1 MLVDYPL
8 SDSQFGSLPSAN
20 FSSTPGSYSTSPQ
33 TVAFIDANIAN
44 STQVMA
50 GVQADIK
57 VLLDPTRDGVAQI
70 TETLQHYTNLASIDI
85 ISHGSVAK
93 LQLGSSSL
101 DTNSL
106 GQYASELEQWKASL
120 SPDADILF
128 FGCNVAEGEAGQTF
142 VNRLSSLTGAD
153 IAASTDLTGASSL
166 GGDWLLEY
174 NTGNI
179 ETAPALADSLL
190 NNYQGLLATL
200 FTTQA
205 PSQPN
210 FTDGTGSAGDYELGM
225 QFSSIKAG
233 KINAIRY
240 YKSPSETG
248 THVGR
253 IWSSTGQLL
262 GSVTFTNETALGWQ
276 QQALT
281 TPVSIAAGTTY
292 VVSVNVNTHYAISQN
307 GFNGT
312 IANGDLSGS
321 NGMFNLAPGLFPTQS
336 WNNSN
341 YFRDVDFTPNAPN
354 PSNTVGT
361 VSISGTR
368 TQNQVLTA
376 NVADANGLTGV
387 TVNYQWQQLSGST
400 WSNITGATAKTLT
413 LQQAQVGKQVR
424 VNATYTDALGSSENI
439 LSPATTEIVNVN
451 DVGTVAIAGTP
462 TQNQTLT
469 ANVSDVDGLTGV
481 TVSYQWQQLS
491 GSTWSNITGA
501 TAQTLSLDSSLVG
514 KQVRV
519 NALYADVL
527 GGSENVLSPASATIT
542 APSQTQSLFAPTVIP
557 TTTNETDGAGSAGDY
572 ELGMEFRSAK
582 AGKINAI
589 RYYKAP
595 SETGTHVGRIWSS
608 TGQLL
613 GSVTFIS
620 ETASGWQEQAL
631 GTPVTIAANAIY
643 IVSVNT
649 NSHYAFTNNGL
660 ATTITNGDISAVA
673 DGSNGV
679 FNTTPGL
686 LPTQSFQNS
695 NYYRDIVFVA
705 TPPNPNNNLGVIA
718 IAGTS
723 TQNQTLTANVTD
735 LDGLTGATINYQW
748 QQWNGSAW
756 SNITGAT
763 AKTLTLQQAQVGKQ
777 VRVSA
782 TYTDALGSNENI
794 LSSATTAIANVN
806 DVGAIAIS
814 GTSAQNQTLTAN
826 VTDLDGLTGIT
837 ISYQWQQ
844 LNGSTWSNITGAT
857 GQTLT
862 LASSLVGKQVRVN
875 ATFTDVLGGSE
886 NIFSPATSPISTET
900 TTTLETIFSPVAL
913 PNVGNATD
921 ATAYELGLRFSSTR
935 TGKIQSIRYW
945 KSPSETGTHVGK
957 IWSTTGQLLASVTF
971 ANETAYGWQEQALTT
986 PLSIQANTTYVVSV
1000 NANSYYAYTPSR
1012 ATYLP
1017 ANGNLKTV
1025 SNGTTGNGGGVF
1037 GTPNALPS
1045 ESFQDENYY
1054 RDIVFAADQPA
1065 SNDLG
1070 IISTSGV
1077 VTEDRTLTANVT
1089 DADGLTGSVIKYQ
1102 WQQFHNNT
1110 WINISGA
1117 TFKTFTLGDD
1127 QVGKQV
1133 RVRATYT
1140 DALGTYENRVS
1151 VATAAVVNVND
1162 AGVALLRGSAVAGQ
1176 VLKAIVSDLDG
1187 LTNVLINYQWQQLQ
1201 NNSWTNIAGAV
1212 GQAFTL
1218 GVNQVGKQVR
1228 AFTSYTDVNNTFESL
1243 FTFGTQVET
1252 QNRIV
1257 LENQKQGTTAW
1268 KVTNQATDAQVAGY
1282 ADATSVNAGET
1293 VGLKVSLG
1301 QAGTFKI
1308 DTYRLGYYGGAGGRL
1323 MNSSGVLNGFTQ
1335 AAYTVDSTTRM
1346 VECDWQTSYS
1356 LQVGSNWTSGLY
1368 LSKVTDLSTGKES
1381 QIWFVV
1387 RNDYQPAAIGFNSAF
1402 STMAAYN
1409 NYGGY
1414 SLYDFNS
1421 LNNQRAYKVSYD
1433 RPFAQSNNQSGEGSN
1448 NMLTW
1453 EYNMVRWQESQGY
1466 DVSYFTNTDT
1476 TINSLQL
1483 HSYNVFESVGHD
1495 EYWSMEERN
1504 NIEAARD
1511 SLTPVNIAI
1520 FSANTGYWRVR
1531 YEDSSSG
1538 EANRVIACYK
1548 DTSGIGYGAAL
1559 DPIAQTDPSAATTLF
1574 RSPELNRPENALLG
1588 VMYTGDIG
1596 GTGQFY
1602 GGFDY
1607 VVSNSSD
1614 SYFTNTGLQNGDS
1627 LRGLVGYE
1635 WDSVVTGFC
1644 CSQCTQGSGIVN
1656 NGYTPL
1662 NLVVLSESTVAQVG
1676 LLPPLPPGTN
1686 INISNSIRYT
1696 AASGAQVFNTGSI
1709 QWMWGL
1715 DSYGVTNPRTDT
1727 RAQQIATNVLT
1738 SMGARPQTPSSGIVV

>member
-1 MLVDYPL
+1 MLTDYSL
-8 SDSQFGSLPSAN
+8 SDSQFGSLAA
-20 FSSTPGSYSTSPQ
+20 TPPQ
-33 TVAFIDANIAN
+33 TVAFIDANVAN

-50 GVQADIK
+50 GVQADLK

-101 DTNSL
+101 DTSSL
-106 GQYASELEQWKASL
+106 GQYASEIEQWKASL
-120 SPDADILF
+120 SSDADILF
-128 FGCNVAEGEAGQTF
+128 FGCNVAEGEVGQTF
-142 VNRLSSLTGAD
+142 VNRLSTLTGAD

-174 NTGNI
+174 NTGKI

-190 NNYQGLLATL
+190 NDYQGVLATL
-200 FTTQA
+200 FTTQT
-205 PSQPN
+205 PTQNN
-210 FTDGTGSAGDYELGM
+210 FTDGTGTAGDYELGM
-225 QFSSIKAG
+225 QFSSTKAG

-262 GSVTFTNETALGWQ
+262 ASVTFTNETASGWQ
-276 QQALT
+276 QQALAS
-281 TPVSIAAGTTY
+281 PVAIAAGTSY
-292 VVSVNVNTHYAISQN
+292 VVSVNVNTHYPISQS
-307 GFNGT
+307 GFSSPIT
-312 IANGDLSGS
+312 NGDLSGS
-321 NGMFNLAPGLFPTQS
+321 NGMFNLAPGVFPSQS

-341 YFRDVDFTPNAPN
+341 YFRDVDFTPNPAN
-354 PSNTVGT
+354 SNNTVGT
-361 VSISGTR
+361 VGITGTR
-368 TQNQVLTA
+368 RQNQTLTA
-376 NVADANGLTGV
+376 NVADANGLTNV
-387 TVNYQWQQLSGST
+387 TINYQWQQLSGGT
-400 WSNITGATAKTLT
+400 WTNISGATAKTLT
-413 LQQAQVGKQVR
+413 LQQDQVGKQVRVNATYTDVLGTSENILSPATSAIVNVNDAGAVAISGTPAQDQVLTANVTDPDGLTNVTINYQWQQLNGSTWTNISGATAKTFTLDSSLVGKQVR
-424 VNATYTDALGSSENI
+424 VNATYTDALGSAENR
-439 LSPATTEIVNVN
+439 LST
-451 DVGTVAIAGTP
+451 
-462 TQNQTLT
+462 
-469 ANVSDVDGLTGV
+469 
-481 TVSYQWQQLS
+481 
-491 GSTWSNITGA
+491 
-501 TAQTLSLDSSLVG
+501 
-514 KQVRV
+514 
-519 NALYADVL
+519 
-527 GGSENVLSPASATIT
+527 
-542 APSQTQSLFAPTVIP
+542 
-557 TTTNETDGAGSAGDY
+557 
-572 ELGMEFRSAK
+572 
-582 AGKINAI
+582 
-589 RYYKAP
+589 
-595 SETGTHVGRIWSS
+595 
-608 TGQLL
+608 
-613 GSVTFIS
+613 
-620 ETASGWQEQAL
+620 
-631 GTPVTIAANAIY
+631 
-643 IVSVNT
+643 
-649 NSHYAFTNNGL
+649 
-660 ATTITNGDISAVA
+660 
-673 DGSNGV
+673 
-679 FNTTPGL
+679 
-686 LPTQSFQNS
+686 
-695 NYYRDIVFVA
+695 
-705 TPPNPNNNLGVIA
+705 
-718 IAGTS
+718 
-723 TQNQTLTANVTD
+723 
-735 LDGLTGATINYQW
+735 
-748 QQWNGSAW
+748 
-756 SNITGAT
+756 
-763 AKTLTLQQAQVGKQ
+763 
-777 VRVSA
+777 
-782 TYTDALGSNENI
+782 
-794 LSSATTAIANVN
+794 
-806 DVGAIAIS
+806 
-814 GTSAQNQTLTAN
+814 
-826 VTDLDGLTGIT
+826 
-837 ISYQWQQ
+837 
-844 LNGSTWSNITGAT
+844 
-857 GQTLT
+857 
-862 LASSLVGKQVRVN
+862 
-875 ATFTDVLGGSE
+875 
-886 NIFSPATSPISTET
+886 ATSPVITGGTGT
-900 TTTLETIFSPVAL
+900 TGTTLETIFSPTAL
-913 PNVGNATD
+913 PNTGNVTD
-921 ATAYELGLRFSSTR
+921 AVAYELGLRFNSTK
-935 TGKIQSIRYW
+935 TGKIQSVRYW

-971 ANETAYGWQEQALTT
+971 TNETAYGWQEQALTT

-1012 ATYLP
+1012 AAYLP

-1025 SNGTTGNGGGVF
+1025 SNGTTGSGGGVF
-1037 GTPNALPS
+1037 GTPDNLPTQS
-1045 ESFQDENYY
+1045 YQDENYY
-1054 RDIVFAADQPA
+1054 RDVVFAADQSA

-1070 IISTSGV
+1070 TVSASGV
-1077 VTEDRTLTANVT
+1077 VTEDRMLTANVT
-1089 DADGLTGSVIKYQ
+1089 DADGLAGSVIKYQ
-1102 WQQFHNNT
+1102 WQQLQNNT

-1117 TFKTFTLGDD
+1117 TFKTFALGDD
-1127 QVGKQV
+1127 QVGKQI

-1151 VATAAVVNVND
+1151 VATAAVTNVND
-1162 AGVALLRGSAVAGQ
+1162 VGVTLLRGSAVAGQ

-1187 LTNVLINYQWQQLQ
+1187 LTNVAINYQWQQFQ
-1201 NNSWTNIAGAV
+1201 NNAWTNIAGAV

-1218 GVNQVGKQVR
+1218 GASQVGKQVR
-1228 AFTSYTDVNNTFESL
+1228 AFTSYIDGNNTFESL

-1252 QNRIV
+1252 QNRVV

-1268 KVTNQATDAQVAGY
+1268 QITNQANDDQVAGY
-1282 ADATSVNAGET
+1282 ADATSVNVGET
-1293 VGLKVSLG
+1293 IGLKVSLG

-1335 AAYTVDSTTRM
+1335 AAYTVDSTTRL
-1346 VECDWQTSYS
+1346 VECNWQTSYS

-1368 LSKVTDLSTGKES
+1368 LSKVTDLTTGKES

-1421 LNNQRAYKVSYD
+1421 QNNQRAYKVSYD
-1433 RPFAQSNNQSGEGSN
+1433 RPFAQSNDQSGEGSN

-1538 EANRVIACYK
+1538 KDNRVIACYK

-1596 GTGQFY
+1596 GSGQFY

-1614 SYFTNTGLQNGDS
+1614 SYFANTGLQNGDS

-1662 NLVVLSESTVAQVG
+1662 NLVVLSGSAVTPVG
-1676 LLPPLPPGTN
+1676 SLPPLPTGTSS
-1686 INISNSIRYT
+1686 NISNSIRYT
-1696 AASGAQVFNTGSI
+1696 AASGAKVFNTGSI

-1715 DSYGVTNPRTDT
+1715 DSYGVSNPRTDS

-1738 SMGARPQTPSSGIVV
+1738 GMGARPQTPSSGITV